1 MLVASLSQADP
12 HRKLG
17 RKKSV
22 SRTWYEPEATGFAYT
37 DGEDNLENVL
47 MASARL
53 LTTCFLWLFS
63 TPLFASDPHPPQL
76 NVSFLARPAPIVQD
90 GSTRLVYEMVITNF
104 SNNKYALDAVEA
116 KAGTAQ
122 FTFAGS
128 ALAGMIIPLGAWGKP
143 EDAADR
149 TVDGGRSL
157 IVFLLLDLG
166 NSKAPSTIEHTLH
179 LLDDKNEAHA
189 VMLAPLVVS
198 NESPIVVS
206 PPLRGEWIAGDSVNN
221 SKDAAHRRAV
231 LVDNGHAW
239 LAQRYAIDW
248 VQYRTVDGVR
258 TTWKGPEDKNDSYFC
273 YDQPIYSVA
282 AGKVVDMAD
291 GLPDNV
297 PHLGKYAVSI
307 DFNNAAGNHV
317 VVEIAP
323 SRYVLY
329 AHMRPG
335 TVQVKVGDMVKVGDI
350 LGHVGNTGSS
360 TEPHLHMHIDD
371 QPSFLAGNGV
381 PYEFAQGNESGPVN
395 ANVSSPTAISF
406 GPIGPQRPFIN
417 DYPAEN
423 ALVTFK

>member
-1 MLVASLSQADP
+1 L
-12 HRKLG
+12 
-17 RKKSV
+17 
-22 SRTWYEPEATGFAYT
+22 
-37 DGEDNLENVL
+37 EDVL
-47 MASARL
+47 MVSVPL
-53 LTTCFLWLFS
+53 LTACLLALFA
-63 TPLFASDPHPPQL
+63 TPLFAVEPNPPQL
-76 NVSFLARPAPIVQD
+76 NVSFLARPAPIEQD

-104 SNNKYALDAVEA
+104 SNNKYVLDAVEA

-122 FTFAGS
+122 FSFAGS
-128 ALAGMIIPLGAWGKP
+128 ALAGMIVPLGAWGQP
-143 EDAADR
+143 ETLEDR
-149 TVDGGRSL
+149 TVNGGRSL

-166 NSKAPSTIEHTLH
+166 KSKAPGTIEHTLH
-179 LLDDKNEAHA
+179 VVDDKREAHA
-189 VMLAPLVVS
+189 VVLAPLVVL
-198 NESPIVVS
+198 NESPIVVA
-206 PPLRGEWIAGDSVNN
+206 PPLRGDWIAGDSVNN
-221 SKDAAHRRAV
+221 RRDAAHRRAV
-231 LVDNGHAW
+231 LVDDGHAS
-239 LAQRYAIDW
+239 LAQRFAIDW
-248 VQYRTVDGVR
+248 VQYQTVASVR
-258 TTWKGPEDKNDSYFC
+258 RSWKGPEDRNDSYFC
-273 YDQPIYSVA
+273 YNQPIYSVA

-297 PHLGKYAVSI
+297 PHSGKYAITI

-323 SRYVLY
+323 NRYVLY
-329 AHMRPG
+329 AHMRPD

-381 PYEFAQGNESGPVN
+381 PYEFTEGSESGPVN

-406 GPIGPQRPFIN
+406 GPIGPQRPFTN